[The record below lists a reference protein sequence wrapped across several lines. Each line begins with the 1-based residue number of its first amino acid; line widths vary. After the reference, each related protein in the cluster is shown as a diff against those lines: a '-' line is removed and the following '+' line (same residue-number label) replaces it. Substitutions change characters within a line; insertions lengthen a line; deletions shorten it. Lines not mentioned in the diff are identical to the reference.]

1 IPSYHNQTVMAIYKL
16 FTSSRIAKNLPGRR
30 SLSPKGS
37 AAGRSLLYL
46 AMIDNYPLTRKNPD
60 MIWIAKLTFCGGIS
74 RIIFY
79 PMILWFDGEVVWSNL
94 DQYTLRRKGVS
105 WQRTSR

>member
-46 AMIDNYPLTRKNPD
+46 AKTEASQKLQEISD
-60 MIWIAKLTFCGGIS
+60 MI
-74 RIIFY
+74 
-79 PMILWFDGEVVWSNL
+79 
-94 DQYTLRRKGVS
+94 
-105 WQRTSR
+105 